1 MRSVR
6 VSFPPSVVSG
16 MGLSYIVKP
25 SDGGVTTLHMAAFNG
40 HFDCMQLLIDLGAN
54 VSAVT
59 FP

>member
-1 MRSVR
+1 VR

-40 HFDCMQLLIDLGAN
+40 HFNCMQLLIDLGAN